1 MSMHRSASAKRGSA
15 HRLREALAVAW
26 LERLDFHPHDFD
38 SIAGAREERIFW
50 KRASEKKI
58 KKLARHSDLPRGV
71 RRSIDR
77 RASLEGALDEGEAA
91 GPVVT
96 EIGQG

>member
-1 MSMHRSASAKRGSA
+1 MISI
-15 HRLREALAVAW
+15 RLAGPEEEDQIL
-26 LERLDFHPHDFD
+26 LEQG
-38 SIAGAREERIFW
+38 IG
-50 KRASEKKI
+50 KKNSVI
-58 KKLARHSDLPRGV
+58 ARHSDLPGGPAAG